1 MTASALSGPRRRSAP
16 GDFGHSVATIVAK
29 ELRSRMRGRR
39 PFVVLTAY
47 LGLLALVA
55 YGVYVTVLPQA
66 QAIGGGGR
74 IGDGTTV
81 VNASG
86 LIGMAIFS
94 VLSIIQIVLVAV
106 IAPAFTAGQISLERE
121 KQTLDLL
128 MTTPLHPGAI
138 VLGKLATALAFVV
151 LLVVAA
157 VPITAIVLMY
167 GGARIENIAQQL
179 AVLLATAFGFGA
191 IGIFASALLQRTQ
204 AATVVAYCAVLAA
217 ILGSAMLFGFWQTF
231 AQRTAP
237 LGIVEGAGAP
247 EAIRYVNPM
256 VAMLDVVAAVEPA
269 GGTPLSRPLYDQFG
283 SDLGEGVDPSEPV
296 MPGGF
301 PVPAPGDEPVGYW
314 WPRITVTLLAI
325 GVVLTF
331 VAMRLVAPPGR
342 RGRWPWRRAEAGS

>member
-1 MTASALSGPRRRSAP
+1 MTASALSGPRRRSAAA
-16 GDFGHSVATIVAK
+16 DFGASVATIVAK

-55 YGVYVTVLPQA
+55 YGIYVSVLPQA
-66 QAIGGGGR
+66 QAIGSGR

-81 VNASG
+81 INASG

-94 VLSIIQIVLVAV
+94 VLSILQIILVAV

-128 MTTPLHPGAI
+128 MTTPLRPGAI

-204 AATVVAYCAVLAA
+204 AATVVAYCAVLVA
-217 ILGSAMLFGFWQTF
+217 ILGTAMLFGFWQTV

-247 EAIRYVNPM
+247 EVVRYVNPM

-269 GGTPLSRPLYDQFG
+269 GGTPLTRPLYEQFG
-283 SDLGEGVDPSEPV
+283 SDLGEGVNPSEPV

-301 PVPAPGDEPVGYW
+301 PAPSGDEPVGYW
-314 WPRITVTLLAI
+314 WPRITGTLVGL
-325 GVVLTF
+325 GVLLTF
-331 VAMRLVAPPGR
+331 LAMRLVAPATRPS
-342 RGRWPWRRAEAGS
+342 RWPWRRREDVA